1 MAKAEKYEIPKLKGF
16 YCFACGMAN
25 PIGLNLHFY
34 QSGDAVFS
42 EITLKKVHE
51 GWQNM
56 AHGGIISTLLD
67 EVMSW
72 TVIYFKRIFFV
83 TRRMDVRYIKPI
95 LIGTPLTVKGQLI
108 DDSEPPKIE
117 ARAEIMDD
125 QGHVMAR
132 GTGEFIVLSKDR
144 FSSVPDELKEEM
156 TAFFARLPEL

>member
-1 MAKAEKYEIPKLKGF
+1 MVKAVKYEIPKLKGF
-16 YCFACGMAN
+16 HCFACGTAN

-72 TVIYFKRIFFV
+72 TVIYFKRVFFV
-83 TRRMDVRYIKPI
+83 TRRMDVRYVKPI

-108 DDSEPPKIE
+108 DEGEPPKIA
-117 ARAEIMDD
+117 ARAEITDD
-125 QGHVMAR
+125 RGHVMAR

-144 FSSVPDELKEEM
+144 FSSVPKEMKEEM
-156 TAFFARLPEL
+156 TAFFARLPAL